1 MKLSE
6 NMANHCVRIAQD
18 LGIKAN
24 AKPIEFMTGSTD
36 VGESGKIDGIEVT
49 SELAMPWGHD
59 SHYACYHTYRDT
71 IDSIDKEVINQTMN
85 IILNFV
91 EQVDDKVIQ

>member
-1 MKLSE
+1 
-6 NMANHCVRIAQD
+6 
-18 LGIKAN
+18 
-24 AKPIEFMTGSTD
+24 
-36 VGESGKIDGIEVT
+36 
-49 SELAMPWGHD
+49 MPWGHD
-59 SHYACYHTYRDT
+59 SHYACYHTHRDT